1 MAKQVN
7 TKKAVETPDA
17 IAQAEWTTAI
27 GRVLLLALEL
37 WNLVAKGLRLNE
49 DDFRMEHGLP
59 SDFEG
64 ANADDIA
71 IIRQRDTFCAQ
82 LVFWGNPFINSYHQ
96 ALAALM
102 AGLWKSLSTDVEG
115 ESRAK
120 LSKSELKAIMTASR
134 KGETKTKQVEGL
146 YAFLEGLGFN
156 SSFDALGYRQ
166 WTMTEGTNGKDK
178 LHQLRS
184 KIVADLNA
192 IEAENSFPVS
202 IARPSKDDAENAKK
216 TRAASG
222 RSQYTDLVVS
232 CGCTVTET
240 RSKPAVIS
248 IKKLAPKAAAAMVG
262 MPCPACGFSDK
273 EKTTINPNGGR
284 FVKATKTVVDK
295 LAKTAAAAEKKTAKP
310 KSKRA
315 A

>member
-1 MAKQVN
+1 MSKQAKTQKVD
-7 TKKAVETPDA
+7 TPDA

-27 GRVLLLALEL
+27 GRVILLALEL
-37 WNLVAKGLRLNE
+37 WNLVAKGLRINE
-49 DDFRMEHGLP
+49 SDFRMEHGLP

-96 ALAALM
+96 ALAAFM

-120 LSKSELKAIMTASR
+120 LSKSELKAVMTASR
-134 KGETKTKQVEGL
+134 KGDAKQKQVEGL
-146 YAFLEGLGFN
+146 YAFLEGLGFS

-166 WTMTEGTNGKDK
+166 WTMTEGPENGGK
-178 LHQLRS
+178 LSELRS

-222 RSQYTDLVVS
+222 RSKYVDLIVS

-240 RSKPAVIS
+240 RSKPSVIA
-248 IKKLAPKAAAAMVG
+248 IKKLAPKAAAALVG
-262 MPCPACGFSDK
+262 MPCPACGFTSK
-273 EKTTINPNGGR
+273 EKDAVNPKDGR
-284 FVKATKTVVDK
+284 FVKETKAVIAK
-295 LAKTAAAAEKKTAKP
+295 LAKAAAVAEKKTAKP